1 MLNNTKRPRPERR
14 IVMSEDVVVL
24 TDANFEAEVL
34 KSNIP
39 VLVDFWAAW
48 CGPCRQLA
56 PVIDELAKEYKGK
69 AKVGKF
75 DTEENN
81 SIPAKFG
88 ITAIP
93 TIIVFKDGNTVNKMV
108 GVKSKKDLKAA
119 LDAQLT

>member
-1 MLNNTKRPRPERR
+1 
-14 IVMSEDVVVL
+14 MSEDVVVL
-24 TDANFEAEVL
+24 TDSNFETEVV

-56 PVIDELAKEYKGK
+56 PVIDELAREYKGK
-69 AKVGKF
+69 VKVGKL

-81 SIPAKFG
+81 STPAKFG

-93 TIIVFKDGNTVNKMV
+93 TLIVFKNGNAVNKMV
-108 GVKSKKDLKAA
+108 GVKSKKELKTT

>member
-1 MLNNTKRPRPERR
+1 
-14 IVMSEDVVVL
+14 MSEDVVVI
-24 TDANFEAEVL
+24 TDGDFDAEVS

-69 AKVGKF
+69 IKF
-75 DTEENN
+75 CKLDTEENN
-81 SIPAKFG
+81 QTPAKFG

-93 TIIVFKDGNTVNKMV
+93 TIILFKNEQVMNKMT
-108 GVKSKKDLKAA
+108 GVKSKKDLKAV
-119 LDAQLT
+119 LDTQLTLKT

>member
-1 MLNNTKRPRPERR
+1 
-14 IVMSEDVVVL
+14 MSEDVTVV
-24 TDANFEAEVL
+24 TDANFDAEVL

-69 AKVGKF
+69 AKVGKL

-81 SIPAKFG
+81 AIPAKFG

-93 TIIVFKDGNTVNKMV
+93 TIIVFKNGQAVNKMV
-108 GVKSKKDLKAA
+108 GAKSKKDLKAA

>member
-1 MLNNTKRPRPERR
+1 MAG
-14 IVMSEDVVVL
+14 DVTVI
-24 TDANFEAEVL
+24 TDANFDGEVL
-34 KSNIP
+34 KSNVP

-56 PVIDELAKEYKGK
+56 PIIDELATEYKGK
-69 AKVGKF
+69 AKMGKL

-81 SIPAKFG
+81 NTPAKFG

-93 TIIVFKDGNTVNKMV
+93 TIILFKNGQAVNKMV

>member
-1 MLNNTKRPRPERR
+1 
-14 IVMSEDVVVL
+14 MSEDVAVI
-24 TDANFEAEVL
+24 TDANFDTEVL

-39 VLVDFWAAW
+39 VLLDFWAAW

-69 AKVGKF
+69 VKIGKL

-81 SIPAKFG
+81 STPVKFG

-93 TIIVFKDGNTVNKMV
+93 TIIIFNNGQAVNKMI
-108 GVKSKKDLKAA
+108 GSKSKKDLKVA
-119 LDAQLT
+119 LDAQLK

>member
-1 MLNNTKRPRPERR
+1 
-14 IVMSEDVVVL
+14 MSEDVVVI
-24 TDANFEAEVL
+24 TDANFDAEVS

-69 AKVGKF
+69 VKF
-75 DTEENN
+75 CKLDTEENN
-81 SIPAKFG
+81 QTPAKFG

-93 TIIVFKDGNTVNKMV
+93 TIILFKNGQVVNKMT
-108 GVKSKKDLKAA
+108 GVKPKRDLKSV
-119 LDAQLT
+119 LDTQLTLQT

>member
-1 MLNNTKRPRPERR
+1 
-14 IVMSEDVVVL
+14 MSEDVVII
-24 TDANFEAEVL
+24 TDGNFDGEVL

-48 CGPCRQLA
+48 CGPCRQLV
-56 PVIDELAKEYKGK
+56 PVIEELAKEYKDK
-69 AKVGKF
+69 VKVGKL

-81 SIPAKFG
+81 NTPSKFG

-93 TIIVFKDGNTVNKMV
+93 TIILFKNGQAVNKMV

-119 LDAQLT
+119 LAAQLK

>member
-1 MLNNTKRPRPERR
+1 
-14 IVMSEDVVVL
+14 MSEDVVVI
-24 TDANFEAEVL
+24 TDANFDAEVS

-69 AKVGKF
+69 VKF
-75 DTEENN
+75 CKLDTEENN
-81 SIPAKFG
+81 QTPAKFG

-93 TIIVFKDGNTVNKMV
+93 TIILFKNGQVVNKMT
-108 GVKSKKDLKAA
+108 GVKPKRDLKAV
-119 LDAQLT
+119 LDTQLTLKT